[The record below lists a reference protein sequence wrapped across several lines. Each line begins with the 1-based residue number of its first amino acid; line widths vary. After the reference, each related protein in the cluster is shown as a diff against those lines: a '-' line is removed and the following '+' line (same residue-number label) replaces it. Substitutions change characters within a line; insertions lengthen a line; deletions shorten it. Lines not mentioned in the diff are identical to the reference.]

1 MTPHNQNGLIGFY
14 IIIDINTS
22 IILFLQSM
30 EQKWFSQILEH
41 AFIQTAR
48 KHGMHYPPGGAH
60 AWAEAGTAYLS
71 LVLCGLGQSEV
82 RRLHCHARDLYG
94 SVILDCRWYEE
105 LKDSC
110 MGGNESTEALLP
122 GKEGT
127 PCRKTLTAGL
137 FLEML
142 DFCREG

>member
-1 MTPHNQNGLIGFY
+1 MKGRKTESGQTCI
-14 IIIDINTS
+14 
-22 IILFLQSM
+22 
-30 EQKWFSQILEH
+30 H
-41 AFIQTAR
+41 ARHRPSCSARPCSEAAR
-48 KHGMHYPPGGAH
+48 KHGMNYPPGGAH

-142 DFCREG
+142 DFCRESKKKHP

>member
-1 MTPHNQNGLIGFY
+1 
-14 IIIDINTS
+14 
-22 IILFLQSM
+22 M
-30 EQKWFSQILEH
+30 EQTGFSKILEQ
-41 AFIQTAR
+41 AFIRAAQ
-48 KHGMHYPPGGAH
+48 KHRMHYPPGGAQ

-71 LVLCGLGQSEV
+71 LVLCGLGQHEV
-82 RRLHCHARDLYG
+82 RRLHCQARDLYG

-110 MGGNESTEALLP
+110 MGSRESTEALLP
-122 GKEGT
+122 DKEGT
-127 PCRKTLTAGL
+127 LCRQTVTAGL

>member
-1 MTPHNQNGLIGFY
+1 
-14 IIIDINTS
+14 
-22 IILFLQSM
+22 M
-30 EQKWFSQILEH
+30 EQKGFSQILEH
-41 AFIQTAR
+41 AFIRAAL

-71 LVLCGLGQSEV
+71 LALCGLGQSEV
-82 RRLHCHARDLYG
+82 RRLHSHARDQYG
-94 SVILDCRWYEE
+94 SVILDCRWYDG

-110 MGGNESTEALLP
+110 LDGKECVEALLP
-122 GKEGT
+122 DKDGT
-127 PCRKTLTAGL
+127 LSRQTVKAGL